1 MMPTKEQPTRHLLR
15 FHNLIHHSSIQC
27 RIDGH
32 DKQCRRQDLLFEGTA
47 MAAIAG
53 AVAGTVEGLVEFFC
67 VEFYKAFFFIV

>member
-1 MMPTKEQPTRHLLR
+1 
-15 FHNLIHHSSIQC
+15 
-27 RIDGH
+27 
-32 DKQCRRQDLLFEGTA
+32 